1 MSEMF
6 SEAHLFNQDISNWNL
21 GKVTTVRDMFSSAL
35 KFNNGEVAG
44 ASGKSLPW
52 NTEHVKDFFGI
63 FRSAVSFNQPVGSW
77 NTSSGTNMERMF
89 DRAHRFNQPLQNW
102 DTSNVTTM
110 LAMFQ
115 MAYAFNQDLSH
126 FNTQNVKD
134 MNSMFWSA
142 SKFNQD
148 ISSWNISNVKTFRNL
163 LELTSFSME
172 NYEKL
177 LTGWS
182 TQTVQSN
189 VPLGAQGIS
198 YCSVVAQTARNKL
211 VNSPNYWIIT
221 DSGSVCP
228 PANITLSNTFVDE
241 ETTYVGQFTGM
252 DDNLPLTFS
261 LISGEGSE
269 DNTKFSLSID
279 GVLAFATAP
288 DFETPLGNGGN
299 GGNNYTIRVQA
310 KNTRNL
316 TTEAVFIITVIDIDD
331 FPPVIEIIPSIKE
344 NN

>member
-6 SEAHLFNQDISNWNL
+6 SEAHLFNQDLSNWNL
-21 GKVTTVRDMFSSAL
+21 GKVTTVRDMFFASR
-35 KFNNGEVAG
+35 FNNGDPAG
-44 ASGKSLPW
+44 ASTKPLYW
-52 NTEHVKDFFGI
+52 DTKNVKDFFGM
-63 FRSAVSFNQPVGSW
+63 FRSNGSFNQPIGSW
-77 NTSSGTNMERMF
+77 DTSSGTNMTRMF

-142 SKFNQD
+142 SAFNQD
-148 ISSWNISNVKTFRNL
+148 ISSWNISNVTTFRNL
-163 LELTSFSME
+163 LENTLFSME

-182 TQTVQSN
+182 AQTVQSN

-198 YCSVVAQTARNKL
+198 YCSVAAQTARNNL
-211 VNSPNYWIIT
+211 TTNYNWTIT

-228 PANITLSNTFVDE
+228 PANITLSNT
-241 ETTYVGQFTGM
+241 
-252 DDNLPLTFS
+252 
-261 LISGEGSE
+261 
-269 DNTKFSLSID
+269 
-279 GVLAFATAP
+279 
-288 DFETPLGNGGN
+288 
-299 GGNNYTIRVQA
+299 
-310 KNTRNL
+310 
-316 TTEAVFIITVIDIDD
+316 
-331 FPPVIEIIPSIKE
+331 
-344 NN
+344 